1 MAFSPSR
8 RKLVNAKATKAYLEA
23 FFDAARLQSEANK
36 LAPDIDHAVEQQRQI
51 ERERMN
57 WWHSK
62 PAKKRRTLTD
72 SATAID
78 QHRHM
83 CMTYSVYSL

>member
-57 WWHSK
+57 
-62 PAKKRRTLTD
+62 
-72 SATAID
+72 
-78 QHRHM
+78 
-83 CMTYSVYSL
+83 